1 MNNVYFRV
9 YDQGGEVVSKTSFD
23 PTDSVLS
30 CIDPLSIPPP
40 RTVAS
45 LKTSLNQAER
55 IFGLEFQ
62 LFLDDNGETLLND
75 GDTINLLSDN
85 YPGISEADLMA
96 VPYNQQQKI
105 KEQKQ
110 KITKQPRE
118 FSKTIR
124 AN

>member
-1 MNNVYFRV
+1 
-9 YDQGGEVVSKTSFD
+9 
-23 PTDSVLS
+23 LS